1 MDYLPQLLTLSGII
15 LLACASPGPD
25 FVAVTSHA
33 LHDRRAG
40 MFVGLGIACA
50 VILWAALAIL
60 GFGLLIKEMFWL
72 YETIRV
78 AGAVYLSYL
87 GIRMLASA
95 LKKCPHA
102 APSACS
108 HPRGRFLPRE
118 RPGGKKTPSEG
129 DIVRASAASAG
140 QAWRRGLLVGL
151 TNPKTATFF
160 ATLFVTLLPAGA
172 PAWVYISVVGLTGAI
187 TGIWLGLLAAFFSV
201 KGVQSVY
208 MRIRRPVDALMGA
221 ALLGLGMRMAAS
233 R

>member
-78 AGAVYLSYL
+78 AGTVYLGYL
-87 GIRMLASA
+87 GIRMLAAA
-95 LKKCPHA
+95 L
-102 APSACS
+102 
-108 HPRGRFLPRE
+108 
-118 RPGGKKTPSEG
+118 KKTPSEG

-160 ATLFVTLLPAGA
+160 ATLFVTLLPTGA

-201 KGVQSVY
+201 K
-208 MRIRRPVDALMGA
+208 IPC
-221 ALLGLGMRMAAS
+221 
-233 R
+233 